1 MGVYECS
8 YKALKTHAVRL
19 GAETKED
26 HMSADYSGTV
36 PKRGDRVGL
45 AEQAVLFEVVDVNT
59 LMQTVSVKSTDGKE
73 HVTRNVPWT
82 SLKFQGAASR

>member
-1 MGVYECS
+1 VYECS
-8 YKALKTHAVRL
+8 YKALKTHAVQL

-26 HMSADYSGTV
+26 HMSAGYSETV

-45 AEQAVLFEVVDVNT
+45 PEQAVLFEVVDVNT
-59 LMQTVSVKSTDGKE
+59 LMQTVNVKSTDGKE